1 MVKGFNALFGD
12 NKKLGS
18 WESYLE
24 MRAVILHANAEVRD
38 QLSKG
43 LGAFAGLLFEIGTGG
58 WKCRNHSSIGKG
70 KNRIGGQSPP
80 H

>member
-43 LGAFAGLLFEIGTGG
+43 LGAFAGLLFEIGTGRLLVDG
-58 WKCRNHSSIGKG
+58 NAETIH
-70 KNRIGGQSPP
+70 QSEKAKIE
-80 H
+80 